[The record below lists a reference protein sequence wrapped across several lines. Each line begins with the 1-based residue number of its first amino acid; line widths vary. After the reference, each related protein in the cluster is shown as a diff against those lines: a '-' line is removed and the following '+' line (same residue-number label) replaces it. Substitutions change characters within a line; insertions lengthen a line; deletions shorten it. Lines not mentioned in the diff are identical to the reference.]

1 MRGKRQ
7 RYSLHLVFLCVLGM
21 AGCLGALI
29 PEPTKNAV
37 PAGMALE
44 DVRRLIVLSIDKS
57 TKTQWDNPA
66 STSQKVLRE
75 VFAALQ
81 ASNKWG
87 IESIE
92 PSAIRAATHP
102 RSHYVAVK
110 VHFTEAEWWVVIV
123 DGRRIRFDG
132 ERIHEKALFWV
143 DSLEQHIRRA
153 FGTYQT
159 MIELE
164 GKA

>member
-1 MRGKRQ
+1 MREKRQ
-7 RYSLHLVFLCVLGM
+7 RHAIAIVLLLVLGM

-29 PEPTKNAV
+29 PEPTKNPV
-37 PAGMALE
+37 PAGLALK

-57 TKTQWDNPA
+57 AKTQWDNPTT
-66 STSQKVLRE
+66 TSQKVLRE
-75 VFAALQ
+75 VFASLQ

-92 PSAIRAATHP
+92 PNAIRAATHP

-110 VHFTEAEWWVVIV
+110 VHFTEVEWWVVIV
-123 DGRRIRFDG
+123 DGRRIKFDG
-132 ERIHEKALFWV
+132 ERIHKKAIFWV

-153 FGTYQT
+153 FGSYQT
-159 MIELE
+159 KDRIR
-164 GKA
+164 AD